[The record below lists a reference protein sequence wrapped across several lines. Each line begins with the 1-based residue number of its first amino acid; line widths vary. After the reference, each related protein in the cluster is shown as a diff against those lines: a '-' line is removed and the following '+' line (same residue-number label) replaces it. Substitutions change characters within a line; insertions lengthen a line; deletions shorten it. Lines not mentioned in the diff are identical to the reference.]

1 MIKQHKGTY
10 KHGLVIGKFYPPH
23 LGHKYL
29 IDTAEATCEKVTV
42 ILCWK
47 RSETIPATL
56 RAQWLKYVHPHI
68 DLKVIEDRKLSD
80 DDSEG
85 WAKFTLEVL
94 GEKPDAVFTS
104 ESYGDVYAA
113 HMDTVHV
120 LVDKERVDVP
130 VSATMVRRQPTT
142 YAHLLAPCVRGY
154 FAKRVCVLGAES
166 TGTTTLVKAL
176 AKHYQ
181 TVWVPEYGRT
191 YSEAKLL
198 SSHAHEWK
206 TEEFEHI
213 ARTQNSME
221 NTLAEISNG
230 LVICDTNAFA
240 TGVWHERYLGKRSE
254 KVEAIART
262 CAADLYIVTGDE
274 IPFVQDGIRDGEGI
288 RHDMHKRFIERLEED
303 QKSYIIVT
311 GNPEER
317 LRNALKSIE
326 QIFGV

>member
-1 MIKQHKGTY
+1 
-10 KHGLVIGKFYPPH
+10 
-23 LGHKYL
+23 
-29 IDTAEATCEKVTV
+29 
-42 ILCWK
+42 
-47 RSETIPATL
+47 
-56 RAQWLKYVHPHI
+56 
-68 DLKVIEDRKLSD
+68 
-80 DDSEG
+80 
-85 WAKFTLEVL
+85 
-94 GEKPDAVFTS
+94 
-104 ESYGDVYAA
+104 
-113 HMDTVHV
+113 
-120 LVDKERVDVP
+120 
-130 VSATMVRRQPTT
+130 
-142 YAHLLAPCVRGY
+142 
-154 FAKRVCVLGAES
+154 
-166 TGTTTLVKAL
+166 
-176 AKHYQ
+176 
-181 TVWVPEYGRT
+181 
-191 YSEAKLL
+191 
-198 SSHAHEWK
+198 
-206 TEEFEHI
+206 
-213 ARTQNSME
+213 ME